1 MALATRHATATW
13 QGSLMEGSGQI
24 SGASGAFGTLPVS
37 WKARAS
43 DGGGATSPE
52 ELIAAA
58 QAACFAMAFS
68 NGLAQAGHAPER
80 LDVNCSCTFDIVD
93 GAPTITTIAI
103 EVQGT
108 VPGMNAADFEKAA
121 NEAAGGC
128 PVARA
133 FKGNVDITLKAGLVS

>member
-1 MALATRHATATW
+1 MPLATRRATATW
-13 QGSLMEGSGQI
+13 HGSLMEGSGEV
-24 SGASGAFGTLPVS
+24 SGAGGAFTSLPVS
-37 WKARAS
+37 WKARTSSS
-43 DGGGATSPE
+43 DSNTSPE

-80 LDVNCSCTFDIVD
+80 LDVNCSCTFDMVD

-133 FKGNVDITLKAGLVS
+133 FKGNVDITLKAGLAS